1 MSLSVSAADVKEDA
15 DGDCDRIN
23 AYKKRRQMN
32 EHLSPF

>member
-23 AYKKRRQMN
+23 AYKNGGR
-32 EHLSPF
+32 